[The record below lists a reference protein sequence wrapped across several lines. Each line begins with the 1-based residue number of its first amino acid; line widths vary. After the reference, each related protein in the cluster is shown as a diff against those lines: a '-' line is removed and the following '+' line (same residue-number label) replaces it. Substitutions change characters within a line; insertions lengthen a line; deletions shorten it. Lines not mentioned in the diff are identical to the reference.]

1 MSDAELVMLRVVWEE
16 QDAHAREDAWANAKS
31 IIKRQK
37 RERLLEEAR
46 ARLSAWINNY
56 LAAAAVEYGTLL
68 INPGS
73 GMDASSVRRAAIPPL
88 MDAVAATIT
97 SDVLDASL
105 QAALVE
111 PLAVSGSRG
120 GAS

>member
-1 MSDAELVMLRVVWEE
+1 MSDADLVMLRAVWEE
-16 QDAHAREDAWANAKS
+16 QDAHAREEAWADLRPIVK
-31 IIKRQK
+31 QHK
-37 RERLLEEAR
+37 RERLLDDAR

-88 MDAVAATIT
+88 MDAVAATVT
-97 SDVLDASL
+97 FDVLDASR
-105 QAALVE
+105 QATLLE
-111 PLAVSGSRG
+111 PMTVVSGRG
-120 GAS
+120 AP